1 MENLNE
7 AAHQRM
13 HQRAVGVPATA
24 GELTCGRL
32 NKG

>member
-7 AAHQRM
+7 AA